1 MVKFIVGITGGSG
14 VGKTTLINKLYKE
27 FPDKISTLSLDNYY
41 KSKEEQFIDENGK
54 INFDLPTAL
63 NTEKLKADID
73 LLLDNQVI
81 TKNKYTFNNPNK
93 EADIIQIFPKE
104 ILIIEGLFVMEYDF
118 TRDILDYSVYLTVDP
133 EIQLERRLKRDT
145 RERNYHPEDIIYQ
158 WENHVIPAY
167 ENYVKPY
174 RKHVDLIISNH
185 NDFDENVDVLMAKI
199 HENID

>member
-14 VGKTTLINKLYKE
+14 VGKTTLIKKLYAE
-27 FPDKISTLSLDNYY
+27 FPDKISTISLDNYY
-41 KSKEEQFIDENGK
+41 KPKEEQHIDENGK

-63 NTEKLKADID
+63 NTEKLKSDID
-73 LLLDNQVI
+73 LLLNNQII

-118 TRDILDYSVYLTVDP
+118 IREILDYAVYLIVDP
-133 EIQLERRLKRDT
+133 EIQLERRLKRDIN
-145 RERNYHPEDIIYQ
+145 ERNYHPEDIIYQ
-158 WENHVIPAY
+158 WKNHVVPAY

-174 RKHVDLIISNH
+174 RNQVDLMITNH
-185 NDFDENVDVLMAKI
+185 NDFDENVHVLMDKI